1 MIVTTQ
7 VVLTV
12 PAEFPRTSM
21 TPITHE
27 SNGEEV
33 NDRLNAKSEQM
44 ECGESIQYFLTVVYL
59 KDAEDGPIPA
69 IAAA

>member
-1 MIVTTQ
+1 
-7 VVLTV
+7 
-12 PAEFPRTSM
+12 M